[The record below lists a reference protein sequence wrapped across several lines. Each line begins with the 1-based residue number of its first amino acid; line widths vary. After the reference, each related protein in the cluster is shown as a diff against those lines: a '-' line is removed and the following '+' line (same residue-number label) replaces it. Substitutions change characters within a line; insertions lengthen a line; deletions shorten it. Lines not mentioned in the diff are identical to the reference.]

1 MEGITRF
8 IERKLKLKVNRGKS
22 AVARPRERKFLGFS
36 FTAGRDPKRR
46 IAPKALERFR
56 TRVRELTRRSRGVS
70 VEQMVGDL
78 RRYLLGWKAY
88 FGFCQTPSVL
98 QKLDSWIRRRLR
110 CVVWKQWKRGRV
122 RFRELR
128 RRGIS
133 TRLAAQ
139 SAGSAHG
146 PWRLSRSPALSY
158 ALPGAHFRSMG
169 LPRLGPLRVR

>member
-1 MEGITRF
+1 MTRF
-8 IERKLKLKVNRGKS
+8 IERKFKLKVNRGKS

-46 IAPKALERFR
+46 IAPKALERLK

-70 VEQMVGDL
+70 LERMTNDL
-78 RRYLLGWKAY
+78 RRHLMGWRAY

-98 QKLDSWIRRRLR
+98 QDLDSWIRRRLR
-110 CVVWKQWKRGRV
+110 CVVWEQWKRGRT

-133 TRLAAQ
+133 KNLAAQ

-158 ALPGAHFRSMG
+158 AFCGAHFRTLG
-169 LPRLGPLRVR
+169 LPRLGPLRDR